1 MSTRPSLDDLG
12 IGTLHPDNNHET
24 GVSPYEPVPIPHRG
38 RGGAAGGANSKKY
51 LLTGPIRGF
60 CALQGRARLERL
72 PAPSISARSFWS
84 LEVGEPFS
92 YAYTS
97 LTLKVLLPDA
107 GRAQGAIPRS
117 RERARGHRPGSV
129 GRRWLVVAA
138 RTVAIMA
145 KTGSG
150 DCCPQEAVA
159 PSHGDVSWK

>member
-1 MSTRPSLDDLG
+1 MIWVLAPFTPTILTKQVSRPMNQFRSPIAAAEAQQAGRTRRNTCS
-12 IGTLHPDNNHET
+12 
-24 GVSPYEPVPIPHRG
+24 RG
-38 RGGAAGGANSKKY
+38 RSGVFVPYRAG
-51 LLTGPIRGF
+51 RGSS
-60 CALQGRARLERL
+60 AS

-150 DCCPQEAVA
+150 DCCRQEAVA
-159 PSHGDVSWK
+159 PSHGDISWK